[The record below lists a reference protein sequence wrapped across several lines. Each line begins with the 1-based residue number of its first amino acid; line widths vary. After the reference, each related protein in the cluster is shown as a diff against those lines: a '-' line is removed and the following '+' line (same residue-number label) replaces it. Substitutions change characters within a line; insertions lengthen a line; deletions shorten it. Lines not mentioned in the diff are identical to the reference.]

1 MKSDKLIATSFSENG
16 SKSLAKLLT
25 KKYGCT
31 IIKESTYDKDR
42 GMWMLTYIDPFLE
55 IINEVQSSKNERTRG
70 STRQSKNKR
79 ALRSSMG

>member
-1 MKSDKLIATSFSENG
+1 MKKTAIVASSFSENG

-42 GMWMLTYIDPFLE
+42 GMWMLTYTDPLLE
-55 IINEVQSSKNERTRG
+55 IVDEIQSPKNERTRR

-79 ALRSSMG
+79 TRRSFME

>member
-1 MKSDKLIATSFSENG
+1 MKKTAIIASSFSENG

-25 KKYGCT
+25 KKYECT

-55 IINEVQSSKNERTRG
+55 IIDEVQSPKNERTRG

-79 ALRSSMG
+79 ARRSSME